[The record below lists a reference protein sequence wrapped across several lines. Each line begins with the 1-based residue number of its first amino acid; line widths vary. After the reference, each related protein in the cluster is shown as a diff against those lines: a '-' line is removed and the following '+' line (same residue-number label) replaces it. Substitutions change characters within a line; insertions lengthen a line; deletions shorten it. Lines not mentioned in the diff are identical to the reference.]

1 MGAQAC
7 EPELGVTLSRLAG
20 LIAGALLLGAT
31 PPQPV
36 ADQHAADRIRA
47 HVEFLANDL
56 LEGRDTGS
64 RGHNIAANY
73 VAAEFRKLGLKPGGP
88 NGSWFVQVP
97 FRRAT
102 LSGTPTISLTVN
114 GRTTQLASGKDAAVR
129 PNVTTRDV
137 ALNAPL
143 VFVGRGVRDA
153 RLGIDDYA
161 GLDVRGKIVVALSD
175 RVSGI
180 ASDVAAHLR
189 STQVATA
196 GEQGAVGFIEIDD
209 PSSAAGTIQRFT
221 SRPVVDW
228 VDAKGV
234 SGRGKIAEATVAL
247 SSQWADR
254 LFERAPMSLKAVR
267 AQVAAGKKVRGFA
280 LPATLSVSARSDW
293 QDFTSPN
300 VIGLLPGSD
309 PRLSREHIVLMG
321 HLDHLGLDK
330 AAKPGEDNVYNGALD
345 NAAGVATTIE
355 AAREFAESGKAPRRS
370 VLFVAVT
377 GEEYG
382 LLGAGYLAAHP
393 TVPADSIVGLV
404 NLDMPLLLYDFT
416 DVVAFGAEHSTIAKA
431 VAAAGAGM
439 KVGLAPD
446 PMPNET
452 LFVRSDHYPFVRQG
466 IPSVFLMTGYG
477 NGGEQYWKKFL
488 GGTYHSVKD
497 DLTQA
502 IHWEAGARFAE
513 LNYRIARHMADAEQR
528 PLWYEGDYFG
538 DAFAPR
544 QPKARR

>member
-1 MGAQAC
+1 MGAQAV
-7 EPELGVTLSRLAG
+7 EPELGVTLARLAG
-20 LIAGALLLGAT
+20 LVAAALLIGAA
-31 PPQPV
+31 PPKPV
-36 ADQHAADRIRA
+36 GDRHAADRIRA

-64 RGHNIAANY
+64 RGHRIAANY

-88 NGSWFVQVP
+88 GGSWFVEVP

-102 LSGTPTISLTVN
+102 LAGTPSLDLTIN
-114 GRTTQLASGKDAAVR
+114 GRRTRLAVGKDAAIR
-129 PNVTTRDV
+129 PNVTTRDL
-137 ALNAPL
+137 ALSAPL
-143 VFVGRGVRDA
+143 VFVGRGTRDP

-175 RVSGI
+175 RVPGI

-189 STQVATA
+189 STQASTA
-196 GEQGAVGFIEIDD
+196 GEQGAVDFIEIDD
-209 PSSAAGTIQRFT
+209 PYSAAGTIQRFS

-228 VDAKGV
+228 VDAQGL
-234 SGRGKIAEATVAL
+234 SGRGRASQAIIAL
-247 SSQWADR
+247 SPQLADR
-254 LFERAPMSLKAVR
+254 LFERAPMSLKAIR
-267 AQVAAGKKVRGFA
+267 AQSATGKRVRGFA
-280 LPATLSVSARSDW
+280 LPATMTVSAKSDW

-300 VIGLLPGSD
+300 VIGVLPGSD
-309 PRLSREHIVLMG
+309 PRVAGEHIVLMG

-330 AAKPGEDNVYNGALD
+330 NAKPGEDNVHNGALD

-370 VLFVAVT
+370 VMFVAVT

-393 TVPADSIVGLV
+393 TVPADRIVGLV
-404 NLDMPLLLYDFT
+404 NLDMPLLLYDFS

-431 VAAAGAGM
+431 VAAAAASMRIGSA
-439 KVGLAPD
+439 AD
-446 PMPNET
+446 PMPEET
-452 LFVRSDHYPFVRQG
+452 LFVRSDHYPFVRRG
-466 IPSVFLMTGYG
+466 VPSVFLMTGYG
-477 NGGEQYWKKFL
+477 NGGQQYWKKFL

-497 DLTQA
+497 DLGQA

-513 LNYRIARHMADAEQR
+513 LNYRIARTMADADQR
-528 PLWYEGDYFG
+528 PLWYQGDYFG
-538 DAFAPR
+538 EAFAPA